1 MLRTSVFSGCNSLRT
16 GFLVMVSLTGC
27 SDTPPDEVSPKS
39 ALTENREAVDIAVD
53 GSTDAIGPA
62 REALLKN
69 LRTRLKSIDEK
80 ITLLANK
87 ESDLTEEA
95 RLERNKKVE
104 EFRIRRDAARRRLKA
119 LNEASELGW
128 SDIRD
133 GAEAAWLDFEK
144 AVDAAMA
151 E

>member
-1 MLRTSVFSGCNSLRT
+1 MNACLLSLF
-16 GFLVMVSLTGC
+16 GLTGC
-27 SDTPPDEVSPKS
+27 GDRPPDEASLKSPLVRS
-39 ALTENREAVDIAVD
+39 RETVDIAVD
-53 GSTDAIGPA
+53 GRTDAIGPA

-69 LRTRLKSIDEK
+69 LRTRLKLIDEK

-87 ESDLTEEA
+87 ESDLSEEA
-95 RLERNKKVE
+95 RIERNRKVE

-128 SDIRD
+128 SDFRD
-133 GAEAAWLDFEK
+133 GVEAAWLDLEK